1 VKRDFRSDL
10 QLKQPQWPTK
20 NPTRKPE
27 GSSSGGGAHNLGREF
42 AALTEAAS
50 TKNFVRLFQIPVVVC
65 LYIVAYAYPL
75 WGQQAQAPAGRQYVI
90 QRIEF
95 IGNRRIQSDTL
106 RARIFSRAGDPYSEE
121 AVRRDFQALWNTQF
135 FEDVRLEV
143 EDSPDQ
149 PDGKIVV
156 FYLKERP
163 IIRRIEYKG
172 NKSIT
177 ESDILDAFKE
187 KKVGLSVEGQ
197 FDPTKIKRAEVVIKE
212 LLAEHGRQ
220 FATVKPT
227 YERIAA
233 TNAVKLVFN
242 IDEGPKV
249 KVGDVTFT
257 GNKVFSDG
265 KLLRAMRHDRPYAIP
280 LYITNIPVMDKT
292 YDRQKL
298 DEDLEVGIRGLYR
311 DHGYFKATVGDPIL
325 NTHDE
330 DRSGIKGPWPVLGSK
345 HGKRVDITIPIE
357 EGEQY
362 RMGALKFRSSD
373 PEVGLVFKSEI
384 LAKVFPIKEGE
395 IFSAE
400 KIRKAL
406 DNYKKLYGEYGYI
419 DFVAEP
425 LTDID
430 DKKKVVNL
438 TMEFDQ
444 QKQFFVR
451 RIEFSGNTT
460 TRDKVIRREILLDEG
475 QVYNNRLWELS
486 ILRLNQLGYFDVI
499 KPENAELKRNVKAG
513 TVDIKLKV
521 HEKGKQSIS
530 FSGGV
535 SGIAGTFVSASYQT
549 NNFLGLGET
558 LTLSAQLGDFQRGYT
573 FGFTEPFL
581 FDRPITTGFTIFA
594 NKYDFN
600 QAKQYGL
607 LLGQQI
613 ALNPAL
619 QENYNTDT
627 KGFTAFIS
635 SPLRRFS
642 FARVGLTYGF
652 SSTNIQTFSQSAQ
665 LLFDSIQFTS
675 LAGPSALN
683 GIHSSKITPTI
694 SYSTVNNPQNPTHG
708 KSFYYGVSL
717 EGGPLGGNVNT
728 ISNTFSTTYFHQVNK
743 RRNVI
748 GIKYQTAMISGYGGK
763 DIPPYNRF
771 YLGGEQDVRGF
782 NFYTISPFVAIPFS
796 TSTSVL
802 YYDPR
807 RIGSTGSPIPQLLT
821 VPLLEFIPTRPG
833 GDYQNVLNLEYRIPI
848 AGPVTL
854 VFFNDL
860 GINGILRQS
869 QLSLNP
875 AAVSLFQEQYPNP
888 DFPGVHITKDLPIVS
903 GTNFYPRTS
912 AGIELQVILP
922 IVNAP
927 FRVYYAYNYLRLTGT
942 ITAPAGAYYLSD
954 AVKNTLPP
962 GVLQTQ
968 VQPELDS
975 ILFQQVQHIP
985 AGLIEPKQ
993 TFRFTVGK
1001 TF

>member
-1 VKRDFRSDL
+1 M
-10 QLKQPQWPTK
+10 
-20 NPTRKPE
+20 
-27 GSSSGGGAHNLGREF
+27 
-42 AALTEAAS
+42 AAS
-50 TKNFVRLFQIPVVVC
+50 RKICLRLTKLLVVVYLCC
-65 LYIVAYAYPL
+65 LAFAHPL
-75 WGQQAQAPAGRQYVI
+75 WAQPGQQSAGRQYVI
-90 QRIEF
+90 GRIDF
-95 IGNRRIQSDTL
+95 VGNRRIQTETL
-106 RARIFSRAGDPYSEE
+106 RARIFSRVGDPYSEE

-149 PDGKIVV
+149 PDTKIVV

-172 NKSIT
+172 IKSIT
-177 ESDILDAFKE
+177 ESDILDAFKD
-187 KKVGLSVEGQ
+187 KKVGLSVESQ

-242 IDEGPKV
+242 VDEGPKV
-249 KVGDVTFT
+249 KVGNITFT
-257 GNKVFSDG
+257 GNKVFSERR
-265 KLLRAMRHDRPYAIP
+265 LLRAMRHDRPYAIP
-280 LYITNIPVMDKT
+280 LYITEIPVMNKT
-292 YDRQKL
+292 YDREKL
-298 DEDLEVGIRGLYR
+298 DEDIAVGIRGLYQ
-311 DHGYFKATVGDPIL
+311 DNGYFKATTGDPIL
-325 NTHDE
+325 NTVDE
-330 DRSGIKGPWPVLGSK
+330 NQSGIPGPWPMIGAK

-357 EGEQY
+357 EGDQY
-362 RMGALKFRSSD
+362 RMGSLKFRSSD
-373 PEVGLVFKSEI
+373 PDVGLVFKPEI
-384 LAKVFPIKEGE
+384 LARVFPLKQGE

-400 KIRKAL
+400 KIRKSL
-406 DNYKKLYGEYGYI
+406 DNYKKLFGEYGYI

-425 LTDID
+425 LTEFDES
-430 DKKKVVNL
+430 KKLVNL
-438 TMEFDQ
+438 TMEFTQD
-444 QKQFFVR
+444 KQYFVR

-460 TRDKVIRREILLDEG
+460 TRDKVIRRQLLLDEG

-486 ILRLNQLGYFDVI
+486 LLRLNQLGYFDAI
-499 KPENAELKRNVKAG
+499 KPENAELKRNNKAG

-558 LTLSAQLGDFQRGYT
+558 LTLSAQVGTFQKGYT
-573 FGFTEPFL
+573 FGFTEPYL

-600 QAKQYGL
+600 QEKQYGL
-607 LLGQQI
+607 LLGEQI

-627 KGFTAFIS
+627 KGFTLFMS
-635 SPLRRFS
+635 TPLRKFRFT
-642 FARVGLTYGF
+642 RVGITYGW
-652 SSTNIQTFSQSAQ
+652 STTDITTFSQSAQ

-683 GIHSSKITPTI
+683 GIHSSKVTPTI
-694 SYSTVNNPQNPTHG
+694 SYSTVNSQLNPTNG
-708 KSFYYGVSL
+708 KEFYYGLSF
-717 EGGPLGGNVNT
+717 EGGPLQGNVNT
-728 ISNTFSTTYFHQVNK
+728 VSNTFSFKYFHPTYH

-748 GIKYQTAMISGYGGK
+748 GLRYQTAMITGYGGK
-763 DIPPYNRF
+763 DIPPFNRY
-771 YLGGEQDVRGF
+771 YLGGENDVRGF
-782 NFYTISPFVAIPFS
+782 DFYTISPFVSIPYS
-796 TSTSVL
+796 TSTSVV

-807 RIGSTGSPIPQLLT
+807 KLGPNGNPIPQSLT

-833 GDYQNVLNLEYRIPI
+833 GDYQNVLNLEYIVPI
-848 AGPVTL
+848 AGPVTM

-860 GINGILRQS
+860 GLNGILRKS

-875 AAVSLFQEQYPNP
+875 EAVALYQEQYPNP
-888 DFPGVHITKDLPIVS
+888 DFPTTHITSNLPIIP
-903 GTNFYPRTS
+903 GTNFHPHTS
-912 AGIELQVILP
+912 AGVEFEVILP

-927 FRVYYAYNYLRLTGT
+927 FRFYYAYNYERLNGT
-942 ITAPAGAYYLSD
+942 IVGPSGAYDLTD
-954 AVKNTLPP
+954 AVKGTLPP
-962 GVLQTQ
+962 GVFETQIAPQLQT
-968 VQPELDS
+968 
-975 ILFQQVQHIP
+975 ILGAQLQHIP

>member
-1 VKRDFRSDL
+1 
-10 QLKQPQWPTK
+10 
-20 NPTRKPE
+20 
-27 GSSSGGGAHNLGREF
+27 
-42 AALTEAAS
+42 
-50 TKNFVRLFQIPVVVC
+50 
-65 LYIVAYAYPL
+65 
-75 WGQQAQAPAGRQYVI
+75 
-90 QRIEF
+90 
-95 IGNRRIQSDTL
+95 
-106 RARIFSRAGDPYSEE
+106 
-121 AVRRDFQALWNTQF
+121 
-135 FEDVRLEV
+135 V
-143 EDSPDQ
+143 ES
-149 PDGKIVV
+149 
-156 FYLKERP
+156 
-163 IIRRIEYKG
+163 
-172 NKSIT
+172 
-177 ESDILDAFKE
+177 
-187 KKVGLSVEGQ
+187 Q
-197 FDPTKIKRAEVVIKE
+197 FDPTKIKHAEVVIKE

-249 KVGDVTFT
+249 KVGTITFT

-280 LYITNIPVMDKT
+280 LYITNIAVMDKT

-298 DEDLEVGIRGLYR
+298 DEDLEVGIKGLYR
-311 DHGYFKATVGDPIL
+311 DHGYFKVNVGDPVL
-325 NTHDE
+325 NTVDE
-330 DRSGIKGPWPVLGSK
+330 DRSGIKGPWPMLGSK
-345 HGKRVDITIPIE
+345 HGKRVNITIPIE
-357 EGEQY
+357 EGAQF
-362 RMGALKFRSSD
+362 RMGSLKFRSSD
-373 PEVGLVFKSEI
+373 PEVGLVFKSDL
-384 LAKVFPIKEGE
+384 LARVFPIKEGE
-395 IFSAE
+395 VFSAD

-419 DFVAEP
+419 DFVPEP
-425 LTDID
+425 VTEID
-430 DKKKVVNL
+430 DVKKVVNL

-513 TVDIKLKV
+513 TVDIRLKV

-558 LTLSAQLGDFQRGYT
+558 LTLSAQLGSFQRGYT

-581 FDRPITTGFTIFA
+581 FDRPITSGFTIFA
-594 NKYDFN
+594 SKLSFN
-600 QAKQYGL
+600 QEKQFGA
-607 LLGQQI
+607 LLGQNV

-619 QENYNTDT
+619 QQNYDTNT
-627 KGFTAFIS
+627 KGFTIFLS
-635 SPLRRFS
+635 EPLRRFS

-652 SSTNIQTFSQSAQ
+652 STTDITTFSQSAQ

-708 KSFYYGVSL
+708 RSFYYGLSF
-717 EGGPLGGNVNT
+717 EGGPLQGNVNT
-728 ISNTFSTTYFHQVNK
+728 FSNTFSTSYFHAVNK
-743 RRNVI
+743 RRNVFAV
-748 GIKYQTAMISGYGGK
+748 KYQTSLITGYGGK
-763 DIPPYNRF
+763 DIPPFNRF

-796 TSTSVL
+796 TSTSII
-802 YYDPR
+802 YFDPR
-807 RIGSTGSPIPQLLT
+807 KLGPTGAPTPQQLT

-854 VFFNDL
+854 VMFNDL
-860 GINGILRQS
+860 GVNGILRQS

-875 AAVSLFQEQYPNP
+875 AAVALFQEQYPNP
-888 DFPGVHITKDLPIVS
+888 DFPNVHVTNDLPIIH
-903 GTNFYPRTS
+903 GTNFHPRTS
-912 AGIELQVILP
+912 AGLELQVILP

-927 FRVYYAYNYLRLTGT
+927 FRIYYAYNYLRLTGT
-942 ITAPAGAYYLSD
+942 IVAPEGAYSLSD
-954 AVKNTLPP
+954 AVKNSLPP

-968 VQPELDS
+968 IAPELES
-975 ILFQQVQHIP
+975 ILSLQVQHIP
-985 AGLIEPKQ
+985 SGLIEPKQ

>member
-1 VKRDFRSDL
+1 LCIISYG
-10 QLKQPQWPTK
+10 
-20 NPTRKPE
+20 KPVW
-27 GSSSGGGAHNLGREF
+27 A
-42 AALTEAAS
+42 
-50 TKNFVRLFQIPVVVC
+50 QQ
-65 LYIVAYAYPL
+65 
-75 WGQQAQAPAGRQYVI
+75 GQGPAGPQYVI

-95 IGNRRIQSDTL
+95 IGNRRIQQDTL

-172 NKSIT
+172 NKSIS
-177 ESDILDAFKE
+177 ESDILDAFKD
-187 KKVGLSVEGQ
+187 KKVGLSVESQ
-197 FDPTKIKRAEVVIKE
+197 FDPTKIKHAEVVIKE

-249 KVGDVTFT
+249 KVGQIKFT
-257 GNKVFSDG
+257 GNKVFSGD
-265 KLLRAMRHDRPYAIP
+265 KLLRAMRHDRPYSIP
-280 LYITNIPVMDKT
+280 LYITNIAVLNKT

-311 DHGYFKATVGDPIL
+311 DHGYFKATVGDPVL
-325 NTHDE
+325 NTVDE
-330 DRSGIKGPWPVLGSK
+330 DRPGVKGPWPMLGSK

-357 EGEQY
+357 EGAQY
-362 RMGALKFRSSD
+362 RMGSLKFRSSD
-373 PEVGLVFKSEI
+373 PEVGLVFKSDI
-384 LAKVFPIKEGE
+384 LARVFPIKEGE
-395 IFSAE
+395 IFSAD

-425 LTDID
+425 ITEID
-430 DKKKVVNL
+430 DPKKVVNL

-460 TRDKVIRREILLDEG
+460 TRDKVIRREVLLDEG

-499 KPENAELKRNVKAG
+499 KPENAELKRNPKAG
-513 TVDIKLKV
+513 TVDIRLKV

-558 LTLSAQLGDFQRGYT
+558 LTLSAQLGSFQKGYT

-581 FDRPITTGFTIFA
+581 FDRPITSGFTIFA
-594 NKYDFN
+594 SKISFN
-600 QAKQYGL
+600 QEKQFGA
-607 LLGQQI
+607 LLGQNV

-619 QENYNTDT
+619 QQNYDTNT
-627 KGFTAFIS
+627 KGFTMFLS
-635 SPLRRFS
+635 EPLRRFS

-652 SSTNIQTFSQSAQ
+652 STTDITTFSQSAQ

-708 KSFYYGVSL
+708 RSFYYGL
-717 EGGPLGGNVNT
+717 TFEGGPIGGNVNT
-728 ISNTFSTTYFHQVNK
+728 VSNTFSTSYFHAVNK
-743 RRNVI
+743 RRNVLAV
-748 GIKYQTAMISGYGGK
+748 KYQTALITGYSGK
-763 DIPPYNRF
+763 DIPPFNRF

-782 NFYTISPFVAIPFS
+782 NFYTISPFVAIPFA
-796 TSTSVL
+796 TSTSVV
-802 YYDPR
+802 YFDPR
-807 RIGSTGSPIPQLLT
+807 RLGPTGAPTQQVLT

-854 VFFNDL
+854 VMFNDL
-860 GINGILRQS
+860 GVNGILRQS
-869 QLSLNP
+869 ELSLNP
-875 AAVSLFQEQYPNP
+875 AAVALFQEQYPNP
-888 DFPGVHITKDLPIVS
+888 DFPNVHVTNNLPIIH
-903 GTNFYPRTS
+903 GTNFHPRTS
-912 AGIELQVILP
+912 AGLELQVILP

-927 FRVYYAYNYLRLTGT
+927 FRVYYAYNYFRLTGT
-942 ITAPAGAYYLSD
+942 IEAPEGAFSLSD

-962 GVLQTQ
+962 GVFQTQ
-968 VQPELDS
+968 IAPELET
-975 ILFQQVQHIP
+975 ILTRQVQKIP
-985 AGLIEPKQ
+985 AGLVEPKQ

>member
-1 VKRDFRSDL
+1 M
-10 QLKQPQWPTK
+10 
-20 NPTRKPE
+20 
-27 GSSSGGGAHNLGREF
+27 
-42 AALTEAAS
+42 
-50 TKNFVRLFQIPVVVC
+50 
-65 LYIVAYAYPL
+65 
-75 WGQQAQAPAGRQYVI
+75 
-90 QRIEF
+90 
-95 IGNRRIQSDTL
+95 
-106 RARIFSRAGDPYSEE
+106 
-121 AVRRDFQALWNTQF
+121 
-135 FEDVRLEV
+135 
-143 EDSPDQ
+143 
-149 PDGKIVV
+149 
-156 FYLKERP
+156 
-163 IIRRIEYKG
+163 
-172 NKSIT
+172 
-177 ESDILDAFKE
+177 
-187 KKVGLSVEGQ
+187 KVG
-197 FDPTKIKRAEVVIKE
+197 T
-212 LLAEHGRQ
+212 
-220 FATVKPT
+220 
-227 YERIAA
+227 
-233 TNAVKLVFN
+233 
-242 IDEGPKV
+242 
-249 KVGDVTFT
+249 VTFT

-627 KGFTAFIS
+627 KGFTAVHK
-635 SPLRRFS
+635 
-642 FARVGLTYGF
+642 FAAAK
-652 SSTNIQTFSQSAQ
+652 I
-665 LLFDSIQFTS
+665 LFR
-675 LAGPSALN
+675 A
-683 GIHSSKITPTI
+683 
-694 SYSTVNNPQNPTHG
+694 
-708 KSFYYGVSL
+708 
-717 EGGPLGGNVNT
+717 
-728 ISNTFSTTYFHQVNK
+728 
-743 RRNVI
+743 
-748 GIKYQTAMISGYGGK
+748 
-763 DIPPYNRF
+763 
-771 YLGGEQDVRGF
+771 RGSDLW
-782 NFYTISPFVAIPFS
+782 I
-796 TSTSVL
+796 
-802 YYDPR
+802 
-807 RIGSTGSPIPQLLT
+807 
-821 VPLLEFIPTRPG
+821 
-833 GDYQNVLNLEYRIPI
+833 LEY
-848 AGPVTL
+848 
-854 VFFNDL
+854 
-860 GINGILRQS
+860 
-869 QLSLNP
+869 
-875 AAVSLFQEQYPNP
+875 
-888 DFPGVHITKDLPIVS
+888 
-903 GTNFYPRTS
+903 
-912 AGIELQVILP
+912 
-922 IVNAP
+922 
-927 FRVYYAYNYLRLTGT
+927 
-942 ITAPAGAYYLSD
+942 
-954 AVKNTLPP
+954 
-962 GVLQTQ
+962 
-968 VQPELDS
+968 
-975 ILFQQVQHIP
+975 
-985 AGLIEPKQ
+985 
-993 TFRFTVGK
+993 
-1001 TF
+1001 

>member
-1 VKRDFRSDL
+1 
-10 QLKQPQWPTK
+10 
-20 NPTRKPE
+20 
-27 GSSSGGGAHNLGREF
+27 
-42 AALTEAAS
+42 
-50 TKNFVRLFQIPVVVC
+50 
-65 LYIVAYAYPL
+65 
-75 WGQQAQAPAGRQYVI
+75 VI

-95 IGNRRIQSDTL
+95 IGNRRIQVDTL

-149 PDGKIVV
+149 PDGKIVI

-172 NKSIT
+172 NKSIS
-177 ESDILDAFKE
+177 ESDILDAFKD

-249 KVGDVTFT
+249 KVGKITFT

-265 KLLRAMRHDRPYAIP
+265 KLLRAMRHDRPYSIP
-280 LYITNIPVMDKT
+280 LYITNIAVLNKT

-311 DHGYFKATVGDPIL
+311 DHGYFKATVGDPVL
-325 NTHDE
+325 NTVDE

-345 HGKRVDITIPIE
+345 HGKRVDITIPVE
-357 EGEQY
+357 EGEQF
-362 RMGALKFRSSD
+362 RMGSLKFRSSD

-384 LAKVFPIKEGE
+384 LARVFPIKEGE
-395 IFSAE
+395 IFSAD

-425 LTDID
+425 LTEID
-430 DKKKVVNL
+430 DKKKVVDL

-475 QVYNNRLWELS
+475 QVYNNRMWELS

-499 KPENAELKRNVKAG
+499 KPENAELKRNPKAG

-558 LTLSAQLGDFQRGYT
+558 LTLSAQLGSFQRGYT

-581 FDRPITTGFTIFA
+581 FDRPITSGFTIFA
-594 NKYDFN
+594 SKLSFN
-600 QAKQYGL
+600 QEKQFGA
-607 LLGQQI
+607 LLGENV

-619 QENYNTDT
+619 QQNYDTNT
-627 KGFTAFIS
+627 KGFTMFLS
-635 SPLRRFS
+635 EPLRRFS

-652 SSTNIQTFSQSAQ
+652 STTDITTFSQSAQ

-708 KSFYYGVSL
+708 RSFYYGLSF
-717 EGGPLGGNVNT
+717 EGGPIGGNVNT
-728 ISNTFSTTYFHQVNK
+728 FSNTFSTTYFHAVNK
-743 RRNVI
+743 RRNVVAV
-748 GIKYQTAMISGYGGK
+748 KYQTAIITGYGGK
-763 DIPPYNRF
+763 DIPPFNRF
-771 YLGGEQDVRGF
+771 YLGGEQDVRGY

-796 TSTSVL
+796 TSTSVI
-802 YYDPR
+802 YFDPR
-807 RIGSTGSPIPQLLT
+807 KLGPTGAPVPQSLT

-833 GDYQNVLNLEYRIPI
+833 GDYQNVVNLEYRIPI

-854 VFFNDL
+854 VMFNDL
-860 GINGILRQS
+860 GLNGILRQS
-869 QLSLNP
+869 QLALDP
-875 AAVSLFQEQYPNP
+875 AAVALFQEQYPNP
-888 DFPGVHITKDLPIVS
+888 DFPNVHVTNNLPIIH
-903 GTNFYPRTS
+903 GTNFHPRTS
-912 AGIELQVILP
+912 AGLELQVILP

-927 FRVYYAYNYLRLTGT
+927 FRIYYAYNYLRLNGT
-942 ITAPAGAYYLSD
+942 IVAPAGAFDLSD
-954 AVKNTLPP
+954 AVKNSLPS
-962 GVLQTQ
+962 GVFLTQ
-968 VQPELDS
+968 IKPELDS
-975 ILFQQVQHIP
+975 ILLEQVQHIP
-985 AGLIEPKQ
+985 SGLIEPKQ